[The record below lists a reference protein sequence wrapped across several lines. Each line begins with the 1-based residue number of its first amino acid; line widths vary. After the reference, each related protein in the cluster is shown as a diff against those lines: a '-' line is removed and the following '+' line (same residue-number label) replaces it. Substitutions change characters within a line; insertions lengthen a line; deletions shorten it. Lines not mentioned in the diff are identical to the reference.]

1 MKVTREAGK
10 SFFLTIIQASFKFST
25 ATCYLPPATDV
36 SATTKVFCIFSQYV
50 PSVTGGWIEERYT
63 IIRFTRQDLIT
74 KTCIQ
79 VGRRK
84 KWKSAPFLRP
94 GKGVKKVHPGGFSQT
109 NQFFFRLTNKWVRI
123 WERVLGMHDPDYGNF
138 LSELFQNVLVTR
150 RISPDPDGTQRTHAK
165 GLCWWSRNVF
175 RRYISR
181 VFHRVLYRVFHR
193 VFNHT
198 RILQPVL

>member
-1 MKVTREAGK
+1 MYHYSIIGIHNVFLKRFSVIGNLDVRRSKKILCLRKTAWAKWKLPGRPENR
-10 SFFLTIIQASFKFST
+10 FFLTIIQASFKFST

-109 NQFFFRLTNKWVRI
+109 NQYFFS
-123 WERVLGMHDPDYGNF
+123 PYG
-138 LSELFQNVLVTR
+138 T
-150 RISPDPDGTQRTHAK
+150 G
-165 GLCWWSRNVF
+165 
-175 RRYISR
+175 
-181 VFHRVLYRVFHR
+181 
-193 VFNHT
+193 
-198 RILQPVL
+198 